1 MSTIESSK
9 TMALIGS
16 ILLILSSVVPYG
28 GIVVGIIGVILLLMA
43 IKGFSVYYRD
53 PEMYQNAVKGFIF
66 YIIAVIAAGIA
77 IILLAI
83 GIFSILFAFVGIAAL
98 IAGIVVAFIFYL
110 MAAQR
115 LRTTLNAL
123 AQRTGERSFETAGT
137 LLRVGAILSII
148 IIGFILILVAWIFAA
163 IGFLQMKTSG
173 QQSNQ
178 QNESTPP
185 PPPPPTTHTTQANP
199 FCPNCGAPIKPGSTF
214 CSNCGKPLNQSA

>member
-1 MSTIESSK
+1 
-9 TMALIGS
+9 
-16 ILLILSSVVPYG
+16 
-28 GIVVGIIGVILLLMA
+28 
-43 IKGFSVYYRD
+43 
-53 PEMYQNAVKGFIF
+53 MYQNAVKGFIF

-137 LLRVGAILSII
+137 LLWVGAILSII